1 MAFFDWLMVVKPRL
15 KFLMQIAVQR
25 TVPAVRTKVK
35 DAKNSIILFPAVF
48 AEERM
53 TIRLIRYAI
62 KAR

>member
-1 MAFFDWLMVVKPRL
+1 MVVKPRL